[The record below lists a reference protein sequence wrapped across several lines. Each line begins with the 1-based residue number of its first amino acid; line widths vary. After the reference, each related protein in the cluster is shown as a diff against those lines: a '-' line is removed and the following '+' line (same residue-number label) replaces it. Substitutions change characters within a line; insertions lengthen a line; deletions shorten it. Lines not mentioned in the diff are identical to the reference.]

1 MASISQSVVIR
12 SAKVLPKK
20 DQKKLIYIVFL
31 QVFLGALDLLGVA
44 FIGVLGALAV
54 NGIQSRPPG
63 DRVTQV
69 LHVLHLDG
77 QDFQTQAAIIGGL
90 AALFLISRT
99 IASVLFT
106 RRIMFFLSRRGAL
119 LASELLAK
127 YLTQPLIFIQ
137 TRKSTEA
144 LYALTIGVN
153 SLTLGILS
161 LSLTVISDVSL
172 LFVMSI
178 GLFIVDPYMAFG
190 TFFIFGGI
198 GFTLYKLLNV
208 RAKKLGLNEADLNI
222 QTNTKVLEVLSSYRE
237 IVVRNRRGYYAQ
249 QIGNIRYSLA
259 DTQAEMFFMP
269 NIGKYVIESAMVL
282 GGLLLAGIQ
291 FLRTDATHAVAILS
305 LFLAA
310 GSRIA
315 PAILRVQQ
323 SAIQIRSNVGVATP
337 TLNLIDQL
345 ENVDLSEPGENN
357 PNFDHLE
364 FSPRISLE
372 DVVFTYPNSAV
383 PALNNVSI
391 SIKPGESVAIVG
403 PSGAGKT
410 TLVDVLL
417 GVLEPMS
424 GKVLIGEF
432 APLDAIC
439 RSPGAIAYVPQD
451 VMILDATIRENVV
464 MGFPPNIEFDTQVN
478 QALEAAQFSLK
489 DPASQLTL
497 ESRVGERGTKLSGG
511 QRQRLG
517 IARALFTK
525 PRLLVL
531 DEATSSLDGQTEAA
545 VAQAIQ
551 KLRGETTVVTIA
563 HRLSTVRAADH
574 VIYMEAGKILAMG
587 TFDAVRAE
595 VPDFDSQAKLM
606 GL

>member
-1 MASISQSVVIR
+1 MTSFSQSVVLR
-12 SAKVLPKK
+12 SARVLPQK
-20 DQKKLIYIVFL
+20 DQRKLIYIVFL
-31 QVFLGALDLLGVA
+31 QIFLGALDLLGVA

-54 NGIQSRPPG
+54 NGIQSSPPG
-63 DRVTQV
+63 NRVSQV
-69 LHVLHLDG
+69 LQVLNLDG

-90 AALFLISRT
+90 AALLLISRT
-99 IASVLFT
+99 LASVFFT
-106 RRIMFFLSRRGAL
+106 RRIMFFLSRRGAFL
-119 LASELLAK
+119 SSELLAK
-127 YLTQPLIFIQ
+127 YLTQPLISIQ
-137 TRKSTEA
+137 KRKSTEA

-153 SLTLGILS
+153 SVTLGILS

-172 LFVMSI
+172 LLVMSI

-198 GFTLYKLLNV
+198 GFILYKLLNV
-208 RAKKLGLNEADLNI
+208 RAKKLGLNESELSI
-222 QTNTKVLEVLSSYRE
+222 QTNTKVIEVLGSYRE
-237 IVVRNRRGYYAQ
+237 IVVRNRREYYAQ
-249 QIGNIRYSLA
+249 QIGNIRYNLA

-269 NIGKYVIESAMVL
+269 NIGKYVIESAIVL

-291 FLRTDATHAVAILS
+291 FVRTDAAHAVATLS

-323 SAIQIRSNVGVATP
+323 SAIQIRSNVGAATP
-337 TLNLIDQL
+337 TLNLIDEL
-345 ENVDLSEPGENN
+345 ANVLVPEPGENT
-357 PNFDHLE
+357 PNFDHSD
-364 FSPRISLE
+364 FSPTVLLQNVSFI
-372 DVVFTYPNSAV
+372 YPNRAGM
-383 PALNNVSI
+383 ALNDVSVAI
-391 SIKPGESVAIVG
+391 QSGESVAIVG

-417 GVLEPMS
+417 GVLEPMH
-424 GKVLIGEF
+424 GKVRIGDL
-432 APLDAIC
+432 APLDAIR

-464 MGFPPNIEFDTQVN
+464 LGFPPNKEFDLHVN
-478 QALEAAQFSLK
+478 RALESAQFSLMGS
-489 DPASQLTL
+489 DTQLTL
-497 ESRVGERGTKLSGG
+497 ESRVGERGAVLSGG

-551 KLRGETTVVTIA
+551 RLRGESTVVTIA
-563 HRLSTVRAADH
+563 HRLSTVRAADR
-574 VIYMEAGKILAMG
+574 VIYMEAGKILASG
-587 TFDAVRAE
+587 TFDEVRASI
-595 VPDFDSQAKLM
+595 PDFDSQAKLM

>member
-1 MASISQSVVIR
+1 MPSISQSVVIR
-12 SAKVLPKK
+12 SARVLPQE
-20 DQKKLIYIVFL
+20 DQRKLIYIVFL
-31 QVFLGALDLLGVA
+31 QIFLGALDLLGVA

-54 NGIQSRPPG
+54 NGIQSSPPG
-63 DRVTQV
+63 NRVTQV
-69 LHVLHLDG
+69 LQVLNLDG
-77 QDFQTQAAIIGGL
+77 QSFQTQTAIIGGL
-90 AALFLISRT
+90 AAFLLISRT
-99 IASVLFT
+99 VASVLFT
-106 RRIMFFLSRRGAL
+106 RRIIFFLSRRGAF

-127 YLTQPLIFIQ
+127 YLTQPLISIQ
-137 TRKSTEA
+137 NRKSTEA

-153 SLTLGILS
+153 SVTLGILS

-172 LFVMSI
+172 LLVMSI

-198 GFTLYKLLNV
+198 GFILYKLLNV
-208 RAKKLGLNEADLNI
+208 RAKKLGLNESELNI

-237 IVVRNRRGYYAQ
+237 IVVRNRREYYAQ

-269 NIGKYVIESAMVL
+269 NIGKYVIESAIVL

-291 FLRTDATHAVAILS
+291 FMRTDAAHAVATLS

-323 SAIQIRSNVGVATP
+323 SAIQIRSNVGAATP
-337 TLNLIDQL
+337 TLNLIDEL
-345 ENVDLSEPGENN
+345 ENVQIPESGENT
-357 PNFDHLE
+357 PSFDHLD
-364 FSPRISLE
+364 FSPTVLLQEVSF
-372 DVVFTYPNSAV
+372 VYPNRAGL
-383 PALNNVSI
+383 ALSNVSVAI
-391 SIKPGESVAIVG
+391 HTGESVAIVG

-417 GVLEPMS
+417 GVLEPVS
-424 GKVLIGEF
+424 GKVLIGNL
-432 APLDAIC
+432 APLDAIR

-451 VMILDATIRENVV
+451 VTILDATIRENVV
-464 MGFPPNIEFDTQVN
+464 MGFPPNKEFDPQVN
-478 QALEAAQFSLK
+478 QALESAQFSLM
-489 DPASQLTL
+489 DSDAQLTL
-497 ESRVGERGTKLSGG
+497 ESRVGERGAVLSGG

-551 KLRGETTVVTIA
+551 KLRGESTVVTIA
-563 HRLSTVRAADH
+563 HRLSTVRAADR
-574 VIYMEAGKILAMG
+574 VIYMEAGKILASG
-587 TFDAVRAE
+587 TFDEVRALI
-595 VPDFDSQAKLM
+595 PDFDSQAKLM